1 MSRSSCLTQ
10 PCSASVTLLC
20 RCHSALPV
28 PQRCQPPPTLLAT
41 QPCSCSNAPLTPVR
55 AVGRRPT
62 RVATTTTQRPLSK
75 HEKTT
80 GLCLLHFLVILK
92 HFGFLLAHL
101 RLHLISIC
109 CSVKCLSCQ
118 LQLDL
123 FTAVVV
129 LRRILRKCT
138 APLRLWLNRS
148 IQKQSEEGR
157 LPAEFQLDGHPI
169 IMRRQLCL
177 SSSIVARHVVDSV

>member
-28 PQRCQPPPTLLAT
+28 PQGCQPPPTLLAT

-80 GLCLLHFLVILK
+80 GPCLLHVLVILK
-92 HFGFLLAHL
+92 HFGLLQV
-101 RLHLISIC
+101 HLISIY

-138 APLRLWLNRS
+138 LWLNRS

-169 IMRRQLCL
+169 VVHRQLCL
-177 SSSIVARHVVDSV
+177 SFSIVARHVVDSV